1 MTATAASFVLN
12 LLFLLGFVGDG
23 WLGIHLA
30 ADSEHPVVAEVI
42 PGSPADKA
50 GVQKGDR
57 ILAVDDQATDQV
69 DALVELIRGKKAGQ
83 RVRLKLSRNGTEMVV
98 LVKLGE
104 KPKDSEAPEP
114 AETPK
119 GERPPAPQGEAQAG
133 RPRIGVE
140 IRETGEGLEVSR
152 VLEGSPAEKA
162 GIHEHDRIV
171 RIGDVEVHAF
181 ADIEKAMSQHKAG
194 DKVAV
199 QVRSGDGTRSLMVGL
214 APATGSLAAPKETTP
229 APAEERSAFGEDLGA
244 AIGKGRRN
252 GKPVL
257 AVFGAPWNKQTE
269 AQHKAMQ
276 DESLR
281 PLLRRFERV
290 YVDTDRQG
298 AVAQEYK
305 VQDLPALLVFKD
317 GKQILRQNGYAP
329 PERLREVLQRALGGE
344 PAAAPG
350 EPVRSEPAPAGPATG
365 GDVQQIRA
373 ELAEIKAELAEIR
386 KLLRERR

>member
-12 LLFLLGFVGDG
+12 LLFLLGVTADG
-23 WLGIHLA
+23 WLGIQLA
-30 ADSEHPVVAEVI
+30 ADSEHPVIAEVI

-50 GVQKGDR
+50 GLLKGDR

-83 RVRLKLSRNGTEMVV
+83 RVRLKLSRNGNEMVV
-98 LVKLGE
+98 MVKLGE
-104 KPKDSEAPEP
+104 RPKDSEAPEP
-114 AETPK
+114 AETK
-119 GERPPAPQGEAQAG
+119 GERPPAPQGEAQAAG
-133 RPRIGVE
+133 RPRLGVE

-162 GIHEHDRIV
+162 GIHDHDRIV
-171 RIGDVEVHAF
+171 RVGDVEVHTF
-181 ADIEKAMSQHKAG
+181 ADVERAMSGHKSG
-194 DKVAV
+194 DKLAV
-199 QVRSGDGTRSLMVGL
+199 QVRTGDGTRSVMVVLGG
-214 APATGSLAAPKETTP
+214 AAATKAETKEP
-229 APAEERSAFGEDLGA
+229 APAPAPVEERTAFGEDLGK
-244 AIGKGRRN
+244 AIEKGRKN

-257 AVFGAPWNKQTE
+257 AVFGAPWNKQTL
-269 AQHKAMQ
+269 AQRQAMQ

-290 YVDTDRQG
+290 FVDTDRQG
-298 AVAQEYK
+298 AVAQEYN
-305 VQDLPALLVFKD
+305 VQELPALLVIKD
-317 GKQILRQNGYAP
+317 GKQVLRQNGYAP
-329 PERLREVLQRALGGE
+329 PERLREVLERALGGDSAAPVPSGPVPVG
-344 PAAAPG
+344 PAA
-350 EPVRSEPAPAGPATG
+350 G